1 MGFESLLGNERL
13 KDNLITSLRRGRHSH
28 FYLIA
33 GPQGSGKHT
42 LAKLLAAAIECQDAG
57 RPCLRCSTCRK
68 VMGPENAAQA
78 SILLSNMDLSG
89 IGLLREQV
97 EALAKAKCPA
107 SPDAAAAS
115 APSDTKEQVK
125 DPLLYA
131 FEKAQQLR
139 EQAAEGAEP

>member
-1 MGFESLLGNERL
+1 
-13 KDNLITSLRRGRHSH
+13 
-28 FYLIA
+28 
-33 GPQGSGKHT
+33 
-42 LAKLLAAAIECQDAG
+42 
-57 RPCLRCSTCRK
+57 
-68 VMGPENAAQA
+68 
-78 SILLSNMDLSG
+78 MDLSG

-115 APSDTKEQVK
+115 AQSDTKEQVK